1 MGLADFFRKH
11 GLLLGLLAIAF
22 AVRWP
27 DLMLHAVDWD
37 ETNVLAISRLPFLEM
52 IRFTC
57 MHDFHPPGIHLTLA
71 AWTGLFG
78 TTDFSLRSFSLF
90 WSLLSVWASYALALN
105 LAQSRRATNT
115 QLSPSTSETDS
126 EFVENHPHKSNE
138 TNTQTQV
145 TSTNRPSS
153 QAIAIAALSALMMA
167 LMPLGIRYAHFA
179 TSVPVFL
186 ALFLASWLFLLQ
198 HLDRGDKRSLWLYG
212 LTAFWAT
219 QQYASGPF
227 FLLFQGLYV
236 LAFFGANHWRNLPK
250 RPVFWVGL
258 GIALINIPHII
269 VVMQPWHLAQSPAI
283 KALHPAFGPG
293 FFWFSPLIFLFYNAD
308 LRTDGNDL
316 TLFPPVLNLLMLG
329 LLVYP
334 ALLWAWHTL
343 FREARPAFRATL
355 LIGPAPLTLA
365 YLLTLAG
372 GSLFNYRSL
381 LYAGFAFMFA
391 LAFLI
396 VHWLPKRRLIAGV
409 MAVGLL
415 CFQLILPQ
423 PLDKFSSIDWRVLGK
438 ILHEQSRPKDGLL
451 AYPGFMAMPLIRYAY
466 PQDFGYTQQVRQSDP
481 TRGDHFFNQVDRI
494 EGHYFMVS
502 GADAAN
508 RPWVKEAFVRFQ
520 KEHPRIILFAQ
531 GLPPSWS
538 SLMDCSHEFY
548 LLTPSGLKRLQ
559 CFVPAK

>member
-1 MGLADFFRKH
+1 MGLVGFFRRH
-11 GLLLGLLAIAF
+11 GLLLGVLAIAF

-27 DLMLHAVDWD
+27 DLMLHAIDWD
-37 ETNVLAISRLPFLEM
+37 ETNVLAISRLPFFEM

-57 MHDFHPPGIHLTLA
+57 MHDFHPPGIHLTVA

-78 TTDFSLRSFSLF
+78 SSDHSLRFFSLF
-90 WSLLSVWASYALALN
+90 WSLLSVWASYALALQ
-105 LAQSRRATNT
+105 LAQTKQPANN
-115 QLSPSTSETDS
+115 QPSPSTLKIDS
-126 EFVENHPHKSNE
+126 EFAKSHAPTPNE
-138 TNTQTQV
+138 TNIQNQV
-145 TSTNRPSS
+145 TTPG
-153 QAIAIAALSALMMA
+153 QAIAVATLSGLMMA
-167 LMPLGIRYAHFA
+167 FMPLGIRYAHFA

-236 LAFFGANHWRNLPK
+236 LAAFGAKRWRKLPK
-250 RPVFWVGL
+250 HPVFWVGL
-258 GIALINIPHII
+258 SIALINIPHIM

-293 FFWFSPLIFLFYNAD
+293 FFWLSPLIFLFYNVD

-316 TLFPPVLNLLMLG
+316 SLFPPALDLL
-329 LLVYP
+329 LLTLWLYP
-334 ALLWAWHTL
+334 ALGWAWRIL
-343 FREARPAFRATL
+343 FREDRPAFRATL

-381 LYAGFAFMFA
+381 LYAGFAFVFA

-396 VHWLPKRRLIAGV
+396 VHCFPRRRLIAGTLT
-409 MAVGLL
+409 VGLF
-415 CFQLILPQ
+415 CFQLMLPQ

-438 ILHEQSRPKDGLL
+438 ILREQSRPTDGLL

-466 PQDFGYTQQVRQSDP
+466 PQDFGYSQHVRQSDP
-481 TRGDHFFNQVDRI
+481 TQGDHFFNQVDRI
-494 EGHYFMVS
+494 EGRYFMVS

-520 KEHPRIILFAQ
+520 KDHPRIILFGQ
-531 GLPPSWS
+531 GLPPSLLP
-538 SLMDCSHEFY
+538 LMDCRHEFY
-548 LLTPSGLKRLQ
+548 LLAPSGLKRLQ
-559 CFVPAK
+559 CFAPPQ